1 MLEFVGRLDGCEF
14 ALDAST
20 EECIGR
26 TNLGL
31 RLHDT
36 IDQTTSVVFETVRR
50 LTCAGAL
57 DQAGILA
64 SFVNRVNRS
73 SAEAIKR
80 PSTRTVPVL
89 IAFFEVEVGF
99 VALVAVTGVEVFGA
113 SGATTAEG
121 AGVPDRESS
130 GVPDTITSFPWVS
143 RIA

>member
-1 MLEFVGRLDGCEF
+1 MLC
-14 ALDAST
+14 
-20 EECIGR
+20 
-26 TNLGL
+26 
-31 RLHDT
+31 
-36 IDQTTSVVFETVRR
+36 ETVRR
-50 LTCAGAL
+50 PTCAGAL

-64 SFVNRVNRS
+64 SFVKRVNKS

-89 IAFFEVEVGF
+89 TVFFDVEVGF
-99 VALVAVTGVEVFGA
+99 VALVAGTGVEVFGA